1 MKTQFLW
8 NINDGTYPHFM
19 KAKPEMNDNPA
30 YKGKV
35 FPLNKEIVLLMKEK
49 KCDHFSLQ
57 QGISGGGFIT
67 DEEYFNLKKI
77 FKKITSF
84 IREDKGDLD
93 KILKEAEEI

>member
-19 KAKPEMNDNPA
+19 KAKPEMNENPA

-49 KCDHFSLQ
+49 KCDHFSL
-57 QGISGGGFIT
+57 
-67 DEEYFNLKKI
+67 
-77 FKKITSF
+77 
-84 IREDKGDLD
+84 
-93 KILKEAEEI
+93 